1 MNTREF
7 IKELAEKLDIPQK
20 EAYHLLK
27 STTAV
32 LSDALVK
39 GDSISIQKLGNFS
52 VKKTEPRKVFNPRIK
67 KRVLTPPKRSVE
79 FQPANPLKEKMKN
92 IRTP

>member
-1 MNTREF
+1 M
-7 IKELAEKLDIPQK
+7 DIPQK

-27 STTAV
+27 ITTDV
-32 LSDALVK
+32 ISDAAIA

-52 VKKTEPRKVFNPRIK
+52 VKKSEPRKIFNPRIK
-67 KRVLTPPKRSVE
+67 KHVLTPPKKSLV
-79 FQPANPLKEKMKN
+79 FHPASPLKEKMKN

>member
-20 EAYHLLK
+20 EAYRLLK
-27 STTAV
+27 TTTGV
-32 LSDALVK
+32 ITDALSE
-39 GDSISIQKLGNFS
+39 GNSISIQKLGNFS
-52 VKKTEPRKVFNPRIK
+52 VKKTEPRKIYNPKIK
-67 KRVLTPPKRSVE
+67 KHVLTPPKNNVE
-79 FQPANPLKEKMKN
+79 FHPANPLRQKMKN